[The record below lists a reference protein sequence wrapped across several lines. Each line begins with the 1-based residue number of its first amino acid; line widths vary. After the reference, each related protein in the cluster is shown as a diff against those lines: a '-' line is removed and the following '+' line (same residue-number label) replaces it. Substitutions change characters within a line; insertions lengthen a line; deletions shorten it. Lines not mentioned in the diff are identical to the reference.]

1 MNKQGSAVSGLRGRA
16 GRVGHLARTRGH
28 GDRPHGAVGAH
39 GSRASVLVVDD
50 EAPALD
56 ELVYL
61 LDRIPAVDQVHA
73 ASSSNDALRHL
84 QEHRYDVVLLD
95 VRMPS
100 LDGVELAHLLRRFAM
115 PPAIIFVTA
124 YEEYAIKAFEVH
136 ASDYLLKPV
145 SHARLEAALERALG
159 NASHWAQPAA
169 DEDSLSAIPIET
181 MGRIRL
187 VDRAQVCW
195 VEAEGDYVRLH
206 LVDGSAHL
214 LRMPISH
221 LEEEWSAYGFIR
233 IHRGHLVPVQ
243 HITEFAVEGGNH
255 SVTVAGHV
263 LPVSRRHA
271 RAVRDRFLRT
281 ARKG

>member
-1 MNKQGSAVSGLRGRA
+1 MNKQSSAVSGLPLHGGRA
-16 GRVGHLARTRGH
+16 RHSARVRGH
-28 GDRPHGAVGAH
+28 GDRSHGAEGHHA
-39 GSRASVLVVDD
+39 AVLVIDD

-61 LDRIPAVDQVHA
+61 LNRIPAVDQVHA
-73 ASSSNDALRHL
+73 ASSSNDALRRL
-84 QEHRYDVVLLD
+84 QERRYDVVLLD

-124 YEEYAIKAFEVH
+124 YEEYAIKAFEVR

-145 SHARLEAALERALG
+145 SYARLEAALERALG
-159 NASHWAQPAA
+159 CANWVESAA
-169 DEDSLSAIPIET
+169 EEDSFSTIPIET

-187 VDRAQVCW
+187 VDRAQVRW

-206 LVDGSAHL
+206 LVNGSAHL

-243 HITEFAVEGGNH
+243 HITEFAVDGGNH
-255 SVTVAGHV
+255 TVTVAGHV

-271 RAVRDRFLRT
+271 RAVRDRFLHT